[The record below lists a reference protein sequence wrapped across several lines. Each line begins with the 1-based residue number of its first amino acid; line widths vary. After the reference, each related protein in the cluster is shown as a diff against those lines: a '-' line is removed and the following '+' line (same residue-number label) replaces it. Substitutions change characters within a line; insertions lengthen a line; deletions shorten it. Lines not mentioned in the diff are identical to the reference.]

1 MSMSDP
7 IADMITRVR
16 NALMARHD
24 EVELPLSKVK
34 TAIAEVLKSEG
45 YVDGYSV
52 KKEGPQ
58 GTLTVQLKYKNN
70 HPVIQGMKRVSKPS
84 LRVYV
89 GHDEIP
95 KVLSG
100 LGINILSTNKGV
112 MSDRVA
118 RKQKVGGELL
128 CAIW

>member
-7 IADMITRVR
+7 IADMITRLR
-16 NALMARHD
+16 NALLARHD
-24 EVELPLSKVK
+24 EVELPLSKIK
-34 TAIAEVLKSEG
+34 AAIAEVLKSEG
-45 YVDGYSV
+45 YVDGFSI
-52 KKEGPQ
+52 KNEGPQ
-58 GTLTVQLKYKNN
+58 GTLTVQLKYKKNQA
-70 HPVIQGMKRVSKPS
+70 VIQGIKRVSKPS

-89 GHDEIP
+89 AHDEIP

-118 RKQKVGGELL
+118 REKKLGGELL
-128 CAIW
+128 CAVW

>member
-24 EVELPLSKVK
+24 EVELPLSKMK
-34 TAIAEVLKSEG
+34 ASIAKVLESEG
-45 YVDGYSV
+45 YVSGFSI
-52 KKEGPQ
+52 KEEGPQ
-58 GTLTVQLKYKNN
+58 GTLTVQLKYKNSQ
-70 HPVIQGMKRVSKPS
+70 PVIQGIKRVSKPS

-118 RKQKVGGELL
+118 REQKVGGELL
-128 CAIW
+128 CAVW